1 MWSCGIILYALITG
15 TLPFDDDNIRKLLQ
29 KVKSGVY
36 NMPSFVPPGPRDLIH
51 RMLVLDPAKR
61 ITIAEIRRHPWFNSN
76 GRVVPIPTVQLPD
89 VRAPSR
95 TAGADAG
102 GRRTRSPKRGIR
114 GALHCAA
121 RQYTAFPEDV
131 ELDENI
137 LANIQTLGY
146 VDTEEIKKA
155 LRAPQYARALDGLAH
170 G

>member
-1 MWSCGIILYALITG
+1 VWSCGIILYALITG

-95 TAGADAG
+95 TAGATPAVVARAHLRG
-102 GRRTRSPKRGIR
+102 AFAVRCTAPHGSTPRSPRTSSWTRTFWPTSKHW
-114 GALHCAA
+114 A
-121 RQYTAFPEDV
+121 T
-131 ELDENI
+131 
-137 LANIQTLGY
+137 
-146 VDTEEIKKA
+146 
-155 LRAPQYARALDGLAH
+155 
-170 G
+170 